1 MSYGFSTGGRI
12 ADVSARDI
20 ASSDVNAFADVSRS
34 SGFTIVQV
42 HSALVDFVY
51 QAAKAVLDA
60 TDPHR
65 SLGAGAAVRGRP
77 LAVVRRRLLHD
88 RAPANRIYSTLEAH
102 FFEGYPRAFANEDVA
117 EEHAPALSALVAM
130 AERFIIAHEY
140 GHGHAASRAWQSPQV
155 ENPRWA
161 EEYFADQLAAVAVV
175 QSGQVLDGFSPEVS
189 LGGGVFCLAC
199 LDVLRRCDAL
209 LNTGREPAD
218 SGSASHPPCR
228 DRADQVVLRVHQWF
242 DVSSSDG
249 NPHDRDA
256 GPQTPT
262 AGRGRCASHACS

>member
-1 MSYGFSTGGRI
+1 
-12 ADVSARDI
+12 
-20 ASSDVNAFADVSRS
+20 
-34 SGFTIVQV
+34 
-42 HSALVDFVY
+42 
-51 QAAKAVLDA
+51 
-60 TDPHR
+60 
-65 SLGAGAAVRGRP
+65 
-77 LAVVRRRLLHD
+77 VVRQRILHD

-102 FFEGYPRAFANEDVA
+102 FFDGYPRAFANEDVA

-155 ENPRWA
+155 GNPRWA
-161 EEYFADQLAAVAVV
+161 EEYFADQQAAVAVV

-209 LNTGREPAD
+209 LNTGREPPD

-249 NPHDRDA
+249 IRMTATLAPKPQLPDVDDALRTRVRDGAFFYAQVLLTIWTHVRERLARDRE
-256 GPQTPT
+256 
-262 AGRGRCASHACS
+262 RGRALHSSRRW